1 MSYSGRLLQIMAVL
15 SRVFV
20 GDMSYL
26 TPMQHFDQY
35 KHLMS
40 IHCEFAGNAGLQCAI
55 TLYQHYLYRVESTQ
69 RR

>member
-1 MSYSGRLLQIMAVL
+1 MSFSGRLLQIMAVL

-35 KHLMS
+35 KQL
-40 IHCEFAGNAGLQCAI
+40 ITRYCEYAGNAGLQCAI
-55 TLYQHYLYRVESTQ
+55 PLYEHYFYRVESTQ
-69 RR
+69 SR